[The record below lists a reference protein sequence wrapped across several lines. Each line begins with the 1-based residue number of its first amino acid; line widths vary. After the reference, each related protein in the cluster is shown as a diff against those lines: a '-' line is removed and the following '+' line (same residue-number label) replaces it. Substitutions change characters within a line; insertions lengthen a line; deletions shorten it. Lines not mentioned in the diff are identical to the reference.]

1 MIRLQGIA
9 KGFST
14 DKGKISILK
23 DLNLHVEKGQSLSI
37 LGPSG
42 SGKTT
47 LLSILSGLDAPDNG
61 EVVIKGESIHSMN
74 EDKLSQFRSQ
84 HVGIVF
90 QNFYLVPYL
99 TALEN
104 VELALDAK
112 QIQNR
117 DKAISILNKVGL
129 GNRLDHL
136 PHQLSG
142 GESQRVAIARALV
155 VDPDL
160 LIADEPSGNL
170 DRETGKQVMDL
181 LFELIK
187 ENKTTFILVTHDL
200 DLAARCQFTKRLEN
214 GKLV

>member
-1 MIRLQGIA
+1 MIELQNISKSFA
-9 KGFST
+9 T
-14 DKGKISILK
+14 ENGKISILK
-23 DLNLHVEKGQSLSI
+23 DLNMQIHKGESVSI

-47 LLSILSGLDAPDNG
+47 LLSILSGLDSPDGGQVNVEG
-61 EVVIKGESIHSMN
+61 QNINLMS
-74 EDKLSQFRSQ
+74 EDDLSKFRSE
-84 HVGIVF
+84 HVGIIF
-90 QNFYLVPYL
+90 QSFYLIPYL

-112 QIQNR
+112 KIVDR
-117 DKAISILNKVGL
+117 EKVILTLERVGL
-129 GNRLDHL
+129 KDRMDHF

-155 VDPDL
+155 VDPNL

-181 LFELIK
+181 LFSLVSEQ
-187 ENKTTFILVTHDL
+187 NTTFVLVTHDT
-200 DLAARCQFTKRLEN
+200 DLAKRCKKTLRLEK

>member
-1 MIRLQGIA
+1 MIELKDISKA
-9 KGFST
+9 FKT
-14 DKGKISILK
+14 DKGSISILSG
-23 DLNLHVEKGQSLSI
+23 LNLRVAKGESVSI

-47 LLSILSGLDAPDNG
+47 LLSILSGLDAPDIG
-61 EVVIKGESIHSMN
+61 EVIIKQEKIHQMS
-74 EDKLSQFRSQ
+74 EDRLSQFRSQ

-90 QNFYLVPYL
+90 QSFYLVPYL

-112 QIQNR
+112 KR
-117 DKAISILNKVGL
+117 EDREKAISVLKTVGL
-129 GNRLDHL
+129 GERMDHL

-155 VDPDL
+155 VEPDL

-181 LFELIK
+181 LFSLVEK
-187 ENKTTFILVTHDL
+187 HNTTFILVTHDL
-200 DLAARCQFTKRLEN
+200 SLAERCKRIQRLEK
-214 GKLV
+214 GKLI

>member
-1 MIRLQGIA
+1 MIELKSIS
-9 KGFST
+9 KSFLT
-14 DKGKISILK
+14 DKGKISILS
-23 DLNLHVEKGQSLSI
+23 DLNLSVDNGESVSI

-47 LLSILSGLDAPDNG
+47 LLSILSGLDAPDTG
-61 EVVIKGESIHSMN
+61 EVVIKKELIHKMS
-74 EDKLSQFRSQ
+74 EDRLSQFRSE

-90 QNFYLVPYL
+90 QSFYLVPYL

-112 QIQNR
+112 KR
-117 DKAISILNKVGL
+117 EDREKAIQILNKVGL

-155 VDPDL
+155 VEPDL

-181 LFELIK
+181 LFSLVE
-187 ENKTTFILVTHDL
+187 EHKTTFILVTHDL
-200 DLAARCQFTKRLEN
+200 DLAERCKRIKRLEQ